1 MIRYVQVIGKK
12 QCDCHY
18 PVREVVA
25 YDGYI
30 SSVIFDGN
38 IRDVDHSDS
47 EFQNKEITAL
57 LNSGRLMLY

>member
-1 MIRYVQVIGKK
+1 MIRYGQVIGRSR
-12 QCDCHY
+12 CGCHY

-38 IRDVDHSDS
+38 IRNVDNSDS

-57 LNSGRLMLY
+57 LVPGRLKS